1 MGSSAE
7 VSLAAL
13 RSFQELVSDPVKDD
27 SSTDKLTSTVPAQVI
42 DRDGDGS
49 QPSTALTIWKTAW
62 RVCVCLYLLLLYVAA
77 LFHLGAL
84 MKIFM

>member
-27 SSTDKLTSTVPAQVI
+27 SGTDKMTSTVPAQVI

-62 RVCVCLYLLLLYVAA
+62 RVCVCLYFCVAT

-84 MKIFM
+84 MEIFMQS